1 MWKKSFVQ
9 KKEIRHTKSHFLY
22 EVRSDLKINFKNIF
36 FLLFRFSNSLTNKL
50 ENQSQGWSEK
60 LQGKTNKKR
69 NSILSSNMSIVGVD
83 PPVVVPG
90 SGLKRKVSFQAPR
103 GIKSIQVRQI
113 GSVSRIILELKIFAE
128 FVFQLLQ
135 L

>member
-1 MWKKSFVQ
+1 
-9 KKEIRHTKSHFLY
+9 
-22 EVRSDLKINFKNIF
+22 
-36 FLLFRFSNSLTNKL
+36 
-50 ENQSQGWSEK
+50 
-60 LQGKTNKKR
+60 
-69 NSILSSNMSIVGVD
+69 MSIIGVD

-113 GSVSRIILELKIFAE
+113 GSVSRIILELKYLIFVE

>member
-1 MWKKSFVQ
+1 
-9 KKEIRHTKSHFLY
+9 
-22 EVRSDLKINFKNIF
+22 
-36 FLLFRFSNSLTNKL
+36 
-50 ENQSQGWSEK
+50 
-60 LQGKTNKKR
+60 
-69 NSILSSNMSIVGVD
+69 MSIVGVD